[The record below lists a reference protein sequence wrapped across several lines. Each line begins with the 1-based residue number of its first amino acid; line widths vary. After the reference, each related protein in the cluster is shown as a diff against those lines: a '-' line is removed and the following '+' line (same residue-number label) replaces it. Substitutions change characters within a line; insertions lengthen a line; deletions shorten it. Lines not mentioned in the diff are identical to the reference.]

1 MYRGGA
7 TCLPSIL
14 LFLAQVHCCSTI
26 CLIVIRV
33 HKLIPTRQDV
43 TSVIIAE
50 TTVDNHQ
57 FIGVKMA
64 QPDNDREPIHINTNR
79 QLFVDNF
86 WIAEAKDV
94 TRRLH
99 EPVRREIVISAE
111 HPWERGG
118 VSYMVT
124 FRDGDR
130 FRAWYRCDQE
140 MPSRGER
147 LPLIAY
153 AESTD
158 GIHWKKP
165 QLGLIEFQGSKD
177 NNLVWMGPGNNMSP
191 FFDGNPDASDEER
204 YKAIVRTGDILPLV
218 SPDGLRWRLMQ
229 DDPILTDRPFD
240 SHNIAFWDTERGEYV
255 TYTRGVAG
263 KGNFKNGVRWIR
275 RSTSKDFRHWT
286 PLEPI
291 DTGDTPFEHL
301 YTNACVPYERAP
313 GTYLMFPARFIPERE
328 PIPEW
333 EYGSGVNDIVF
344 MSSRDGIHFDRSFME
359 AYVRPGLDEGN
370 WHERGI
376 YMERGIL
383 QTSPEELSLYSM
395 ANWRLPSVHIRRFS
409 LRTDG
414 FVSVRAGY
422 TGSEFTTRPLIFE
435 GDSLRLNFS
444 TSAVGF
450 VRVEIQDTEG
460 HPQPGF
466 TLTECPEIF
475 GDEIDSTVKW
485 AGGEDL
491 RALAGKSVRLRFV
504 LKDADLFAFRFEE
517 R

>member
-1 MYRGGA
+1 MG
-7 TCLPSIL
+7 
-14 LFLAQVHCCSTI
+14 
-26 CLIVIRV
+26 
-33 HKLIPTRQDV
+33 RQDNNS
-43 TSVIIAE
+43 T
-50 TTVDNHQ
+50 
-57 FIGVKMA
+57 
-64 QPDNDREPIHINTNR
+64 PIHIGTDR
-79 QLFVDNF
+79 QLFVDDF
-86 WIAEAKDV
+86 WIDEAQDV

-124 FRDGDR
+124 FRESDR

-140 MPSRGER
+140 MPIRGER
-147 LPLIAY
+147 LPLYAY
-153 AESTD
+153 AESAD
-158 GIHWKKP
+158 GIHWEKP
-165 QLGLIEFQGSKD
+165 RLGLIEFQGSKD

-191 FFDGNPDASDEER
+191 FLDPNPDALEEER
-204 YKAIVRTGDILPLV
+204 YKAIVRTSDVLALV
-218 SPDGLRWRLMQ
+218 SPDGLRWQLMQ
-229 DDPILTDRPFD
+229 DEPILTERPFD
-240 SHNIAFWDTERGEYV
+240 SHNIAFWDAEREEYV
-255 TYTRGVAG
+255 AYTRGVAG
-263 KGNFKNGVRWIR
+263 RGSFKNGVRWIR
-275 RSTSKDFRHWT
+275 RSTSKDFRRWT

-313 GTYLMFPARFIPERE
+313 GMYLMFPARFVPERE
-328 PIPEW
+328 PVPDW

-359 AYVRPGLDEGN
+359 AFVRPGLDEGN

-395 ANWRLPSVHIRRFS
+395 ANWRLPTVHIRRFS

-422 TGSEFTTRPLIFE
+422 VGGEFVTRPLIFA

-450 VRVEIQDTEG
+450 VRVEIQDMEG
-460 HPQPGF
+460 YSQQGF
-466 TLTECPEIF
+466 TLDQCPEIF
-475 GDEIDSTVKW
+475 GDEIDGTAEW
-485 AGGEDL
+485 EGGGDL
-491 RALAGKSVRLRFV
+491 RSLVGQPVRLRFV
-504 LKDADLFAFRFEE
+504 LKDADLFAFRFEGN
-517 R
+517 